1 MSIESKEIK
10 DIYALYQNLSERT
23 YAEVKAE
30 REERI
35 KNIKDPFRNTTIVK
49 NGKNLK
55 RGDEGFDKE
64 LDKGRD
70 AVTKANNNSLKDNN
84 SSSSSSSDSGVTRT
98 VTKNDD
104 GKGIT
109 VTKRDLDSETED
121 LISKTKT
128 VKNSKFSGKKVDK
141 AEIGNYK
148 SIFDKGDNSNAKG
161 NPIGGKNEGGP
172 KGNPIGSSDEKKS
185 TASGSV
191 KFSGSQLKGLLDSQ
205 KGIGKNEKEYGGTG
219 TKTTYKDGKPDK
231 VTKVDGPP
239 DSFGGVKASSD
250 EGKKLLNPDKEKVVR
265 NRRGR
270 VINNKGSLA
279 STEKEKVV
287 TKSDVGS
294 DGLSAK
300 NKRFTTKTVNVTNR
314 RGRVTGTKEVR
325 VQSQQ
330 SDGGKKI
337 TNRRGRVIGT
347 TKPTDAEG
355 KSFPSTAEIRAK
367 AKADGGSGLS
377 NIPSK
382 EGNAVINNKPLNPDF
397 GKKPVIQKDT
407 PIKPE
412 ISAKQKWLDKTRNSP
427 AAKSGAFSDDQRW
440 AQHQKHQQWKKDNNR
455 GEFATGKS
463 SKEARLARRDARLE
477 KIKMRG
483 RPALQAKAKMQ
494 SGTPVNKLFNSY
506 DPYDLVLNYLLE
518 TNQVDTIEEANYVM
532 IQMDE
537 STIQNIVNEYA

>member
-10 DIYALYQNLSERT
+10 DIYALYQNLQERT
-23 YAEVKAE
+23 WAEVKAE
-30 REERI
+30 REEKK
-35 KNIKDPFRNTTIVK
+35 KNIKDPFRNTSIEKEDGTK
-49 NGKNLK
+49 LK

-70 AVTKANNNSLKDNN
+70 TVTNANNKSLGKD
-84 SSSSSSSDSGVTRT
+84 SDTVTSKGGTERT
-98 VTKNDD
+98 VKKNDD

-109 VTKRDLDSETED
+109 VTKKDLDSETED
-121 LISKTKT
+121 LISNTPT
-128 VKNSKFSGKKVDK
+128 VKKSKFSGKTL
-141 AEIGNYK
+141 EK
-148 SIFDKGDNSNAKG
+148 SKLNTSD
-161 NPIGGKNEGGP
+161 
-172 KGNPIGSSDEKKS
+172 SSD
-185 TASGSV
+185 
-191 KFSGSQLKGLLDSQ
+191 KF
-205 KGIGKNEKEYGGTG
+205 GGTG

-231 VTKVDGPP
+231 VIKVDGPP

-294 DGLSAK
+294 DGLSSK
-300 NKRFTTKTVNVTNR
+300 NKKNTTQTVDVRNR

-330 SDGGKKI
+330 SDGGTPI
-337 TNRRGRVIGT
+337 RNRRGRVVGT
-347 TKPTDAEG
+347 TKSTDAEG

-367 AKADGGSGLS
+367 AKKDGGSGLS

-382 EGNAVINNKPLNPDF
+382 EGNAVINKKPLNPDF

-407 PIKPE
+407 AVKPE
-412 ISAKQKWLDKTRNSP
+412 ISARQKWLDKTRNSP
-427 AAKSGAFSDDQRW
+427 AAKGGLSDDQRW
-440 AQHQKHQQWKKDNNR
+440 AARQKHVKFQKDNNR
-455 GEFATGKS
+455 GPF
-463 SKEARLARRDARLE
+463 RDPNKKAGGRKFNPSN
-477 KIKMRG
+477 KITSVMD
-483 RPALQAKAKMQ
+483 ME
-494 SGTPVNKLFNSY
+494 SY
-506 DPYDLVLNYLLE
+506 DAYDLVLDYLLE

-537 STIQNIVNEYA
+537 STIQGIVNEYA

>member
-1 MSIESKEIK
+1 MSIESKEIN
-10 DIYALYQNLSERT
+10 DIYALYQNLHERT

-30 REERI
+30 REERK

-49 NGKNLK
+49 DGKNLK

-70 AVTKANNNSLKDNN
+70 TVTKANNKSLGKD
-84 SSSSSSSDSGVTRT
+84 SDTVTSKGGTERT
-98 VTKNDD
+98 VKKNDD

-109 VTKRDLDSETED
+109 VTKKDLDSETED
-121 LISKTKT
+121 LISNTPT
-128 VKNSKFSGKKVDK
+128 VKKSKFSGKTL
-141 AEIGNYK
+141 EK
-148 SIFDKGDNSNAKG
+148 STLNKSD
-161 NPIGGKNEGGP
+161 
-172 KGNPIGSSDEKKS
+172 SSDK
-185 TASGSV
+185 
-191 KFSGSQLKGLLDSQ
+191 
-205 KGIGKNEKEYGGTG
+205 YGGTG

-231 VTKVDGPP
+231 VTKVDAS
-239 DSFGGVKASSD
+239 DSSFGGVKASSD

-294 DGLSAK
+294 DGLSSK
-300 NKRFTTKTVNVTNR
+300 NKKNTTQTVDVRNR

-330 SDGGKKI
+330 SDGGKNI
-337 TNRRGRVIGT
+337 TNRRGRVVGT
-347 TKPTDAEG
+347 TKSTDAEG

-382 EGNAVINNKPLNPDF
+382 EGNAVINKKPLNPDF

-407 PIKPE
+407 AVKPE
-412 ISAKQKWLDKTRNSP
+412 ISARQKWLDKTRNSP
-427 AAKSGAFSDDQRW
+427 AAKGGLSDDQRW
-440 AQHQKHQQWKKDNNR
+440 AARQKHVKFQKDNNR
-455 GEFATGKS
+455 GPF
-463 SKEARLARRDARLE
+463 RDPNKKAGGRKFNPSN
-477 KIKMRG
+477 KITSVMD
-483 RPALQAKAKMQ
+483 ME
-494 SGTPVNKLFNSY
+494 SY
-506 DPYDLVLNYLLE
+506 DAYDLVLDYLLE

-532 IQMDE
+532 IQMDQ
-537 STIQNIVNEYA
+537 STIQGIVNEYA

>member
-1 MSIESKEIK
+1 MSIESKEIN
-10 DIYALYQNLSERT
+10 DIYALYQNLHERT

-30 REERI
+30 REERK

-49 NGKNLK
+49 DGKNLK

-70 AVTKANNNSLKDNN
+70 TVTKANNKSLGKD
-84 SSSSSSSDSGVTRT
+84 SDTVTSKGGTERT
-98 VTKNDD
+98 VKKNDD

-109 VTKRDLDSETED
+109 VTKKDLDSETED
-121 LISKTKT
+121 LISNTPT
-128 VKNSKFSGKKVDK
+128 VKKSKFSGKTL
-141 AEIGNYK
+141 EK
-148 SIFDKGDNSNAKG
+148 STLNKSD
-161 NPIGGKNEGGP
+161 
-172 KGNPIGSSDEKKS
+172 SSDK
-185 TASGSV
+185 
-191 KFSGSQLKGLLDSQ
+191 
-205 KGIGKNEKEYGGTG
+205 YGGTG

-231 VTKVDGPP
+231 VTKVDAS
-239 DSFGGVKASSD
+239 DSSFGGVKASSD

-294 DGLSAK
+294 DGLSSK
-300 NKRFTTKTVNVTNR
+300 NKKNTTQTVDVRNR

-330 SDGGKKI
+330 SDGGKNI
-337 TNRRGRVIGT
+337 TNRRGRVVGT
-347 TKPTDAEG
+347 TKSTDAEG

-382 EGNAVINNKPLNPDF
+382 EGNAVINKKPLNPDF

-407 PIKPE
+407 PVKP
-412 ISAKQKWLDKTRNSP
+412 IAKPAVKMSNLERQNRDRFGDAAVDKLKTKQTDFRAMQSKSMMP
-427 AAKSGAFSDDQRW
+427 GAKPGAAKA
-440 AQHQKHQQWKKDNNR
+440 
-455 GEFATGKS
+455 EFAKKHPTSNVAKDLKKS
-463 SKEARLARRDARLE
+463 KRVTQVMDLE
-477 KIKMRG
+477 
-483 RPALQAKAKMQ
+483 
-494 SGTPVNKLFNSY
+494 SY
-506 DPYDLVLNYLLE
+506 DAYDLVLDYLLE

-537 STIQNIVNEYA
+537 STIQGIVNEYA

>member
-121 LISKTKT
+121 LISKTPT
-128 VKNSKFSGKKVDK
+128 VKKSKFSGKTL
-141 AEIGNYK
+141 EK
-148 SIFDKGDNSNAKG
+148 STLNKSD
-161 NPIGGKNEGGP
+161 
-172 KGNPIGSSDEKKS
+172 SSDK
-185 TASGSV
+185 
-191 KFSGSQLKGLLDSQ
+191 L
-205 KGIGKNEKEYGGTG
+205 GGTG